1 MIFGFGGKKKDE
13 ERKRRE
19 RRLKDLE
26 SERAS
31 LEEELQYLA
40 EKHGVEM
47 DASATDKTTSL
58 SRFPKRVV
66 EVKIRLDEIDRSL
79 RVLRE
84 QL

>member
-1 MIFGFGGKKKDE
+1 MVFGFGRKKNDE
-13 ERKRRE
+13 ERRRRQ
-19 RRLKDLE
+19 RRLDDLE
-26 SERAS
+26 SERAG
-31 LEEELQYLA
+31 LQEELEHLSK
-40 EKHGVEM
+40 KHGVELG
-47 DASATDKTTSL
+47 ASATDKTTSL